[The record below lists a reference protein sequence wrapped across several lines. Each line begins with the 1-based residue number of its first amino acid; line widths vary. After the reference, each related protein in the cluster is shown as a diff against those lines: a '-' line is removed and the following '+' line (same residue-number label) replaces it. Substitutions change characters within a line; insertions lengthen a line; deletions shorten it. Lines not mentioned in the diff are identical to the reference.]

1 VSQIVTSL
9 CYLCSL
15 SARIVLLVL
24 VNYLRFL
31 WDDLILGKDSISV
44 GENWCGTAAVKTF
57 DCCLVE
63 CWAKNTMGGDEQGR
77 LSPLSDR
84 FNCWSMRLL

>member
-1 VSQIVTSL
+1 MSQIVTSL

-44 GENWCGTAAVKTF
+44 GENWWSKLLTVAYRH
-57 DCCLVE
+57 VE